1 MMALLIMVFLLF
13 VVVFW
18 FGDIV
23 VQIPNC
29 SSLVQIP
36 ILFFQ
41 ILLVACPAILLIYCF
56 IALVTLSSNVTLLL
70 LYMVKIKGNTRSKS
84 KSKSNAKT
92 NVKIKVVSNLVGL
105 ICLMLVCNVPA
116 YAVNL
121 SLASNSK
128 FVSDPLLWPLLGPN
142 CFISLFLCQIPVVSF
157 SVLAPNSNLSLCLN
171 CAGVLLFL
179 LPHGFVCPLP

>member
-1 MMALLIMVFLLF
+1 MVALLIMVSLLF

-29 SSLVQIP
+29 SSLVQIT

-70 LYMVKIKGNTRSKS
+70 LYMVRIKGNTRS

-128 FVSDPLLWPLLGPN
+128 FVSDPLLWLLLGPN
-142 CFISLFLCQIPVVSF
+142 CFILLFLCQIPVVSF
-157 SVLAPNSNLSLCLN
+157 VVLTPNSNLSLCLN
-171 CAGVLLFL
+171 CAGALLFL